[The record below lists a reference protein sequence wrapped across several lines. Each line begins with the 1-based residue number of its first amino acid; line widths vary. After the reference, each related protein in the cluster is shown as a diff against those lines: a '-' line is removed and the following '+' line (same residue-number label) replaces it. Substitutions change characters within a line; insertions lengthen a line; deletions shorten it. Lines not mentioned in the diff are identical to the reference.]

1 MLDSTFGGLFR
12 LNTAIV
18 RICEFLISLLL
29 AAMVVALACSVVWRY
44 FLNSPIVWSEDF
56 SLLCL
61 VWMTLLGAPIG
72 MRGGHIAADF
82 IPQALPRLVARR
94 VALLTSLGVLFVAMT
109 IVIYGI
115 PFVQQ
120 GMARIVPSI
129 DWLSFGYVYLSLPV
143 GFALLLPLCVEGIL
157 RPFVGPQVAEESA

>member
-1 MLDSTFGGLFR
+1 MLDSMFGGLVR
-12 LNTAIV
+12 LNTAIIRV
-18 RICEFLISLLL
+18 CEVLISVLLG
-29 AAMVVALACSVVWRY
+29 AIVVALACSVFWRY

-82 IPQALPRLVARR
+82 LLQSLPGLVARW
-94 VALLTSLGVLFVAMT
+94 VSLLTSLGVLFVALT

-115 PFVQQ
+115 PFVKQ

-157 RPFVGPQVAEESA
+157 RPFVALQTAEESA